1 MDITKLRDMARAARS
16 FRLYMAARDD
26 TGVAVRAALEVE
38 RAATD
43 EVLRLEA
50 RAASLASKR
59 NPVLTP
65 EIAERLQLSA

>member
-1 MDITKLRDMARAARS
+1 
-16 FRLYMAARDD
+16 MAARDD